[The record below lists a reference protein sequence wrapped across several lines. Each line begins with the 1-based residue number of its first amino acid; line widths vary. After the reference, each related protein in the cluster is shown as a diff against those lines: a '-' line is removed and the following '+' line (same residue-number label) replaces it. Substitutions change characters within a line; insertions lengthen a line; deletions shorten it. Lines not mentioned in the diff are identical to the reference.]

1 MIRYT
6 FYFKDQRSKI
16 QMKVELFNELE
27 LCIVNEEIENADE
40 LIQLLESHPLTPEEQ
55 TQLAIHKENVI
66 RMKREH
72 LLTLTEPRNVRINT
86 VETLQQSANQL
97 RECEQQAAETL
108 QNLAVQEEKL
118 RNMNQKAKHVNDQMS
133 VSSRLLSKMSTWWR
147 G

>member
-6 FYFKDQRSKI
+6 FYFKVKI

-40 LIQLLESHPLTPEEQ
+40 LIRLLESHPLTPEEQ

-66 RMKREH
+66 RMKRQH
-72 LLTLTEPRNVRINT
+72 LFLTLTEPRNVRINT

-133 VSSRLLSKMSTWWR
+133 VSSRLLSRMSSWWR